1 MGLIHC
7 DNPCSPFSAL
17 WLSLDLGTITGR
29 VRQRSF
35 QGTQFYHILATIWHL
50 ELHIILMTEG
60 CMYTRIHKQK
70 TLPEVTKER
79 WYFTEETQKL
89 KQLVH
94 LSFSSGSQPRSM
106 LHTGQQSTSSSFIFF
121 IMHSRQTVKGKV
133 TRETLSIQAMQV
145 RFRKRFKRTDDS
157 NDMW

>member
-1 MGLIHC
+1 
-7 DNPCSPFSAL
+7 
-17 WLSLDLGTITGR
+17 
-29 VRQRSF
+29 
-35 QGTQFYHILATIWHL
+35 
-50 ELHIILMTEG
+50 
-60 CMYTRIHKQK
+60 
-70 TLPEVTKER
+70 
-79 WYFTEETQKL
+79 
-89 KQLVH
+89 
-94 LSFSSGSQPRSM
+94 M